1 MNLLHLLKNGDINGY
16 TKALIRNYAI
26 KMNKNHGQNFV
37 VDKNLLN
44 YLISIADLTTEDIV
58 VEVGGGIGTVTFDL
72 LKNCKKVY
80 LYEIDPILSSII
92 VKVFNKYQDNL
103 EVISGDFLTEAIP
116 KHHKLVSNLPYNISS
131 PFMKKI
137 TKMEYRPNIISVT
150 FQKEFADHLCAKPG
164 DSEYSRISVH
174 SSFFYK
180 LEIIETFSPSSFYP
194 TPKVHSSLV
203 RGCKLNPP
211 DSVKEKD
218 FSEFLTN
225 LFCRK
230 HKKVRNNLRVYSKA
244 LAREQRKDL
253 MREIDK
259 LEFKA
264 NQPVN
269 LTPNEILSLF
279 LEFKSILKNF

>member
-1 MNLLHLLKNGDINGY
+1 
-16 TKALIRNYAI
+16 
-26 KMNKNHGQNFV
+26 MNKNHGQNFV

-103 EVISGDFLTEAIP
+103 EVISGDFLTETIP

-137 TKMEYRPNIISVT
+137 TEMEYRPNIISVT

-180 LEIIETFSPSSFYP
+180 LEIIKTFSPSSFYP